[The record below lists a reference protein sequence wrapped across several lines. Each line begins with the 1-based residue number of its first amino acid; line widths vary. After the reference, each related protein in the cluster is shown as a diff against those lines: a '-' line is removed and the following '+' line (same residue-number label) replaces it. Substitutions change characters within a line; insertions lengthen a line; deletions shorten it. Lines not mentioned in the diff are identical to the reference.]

1 MGFGF
6 AGRAIGDLYEYTCAL
21 RGHDPGDRV
30 EIVVL
35 QEGERVTLP
44 VAPGRR

>member
-6 AGRAIGDLYEYTCAL
+6 AGRQIGDLHEYTCAL
-21 RGHDPGDRV
+21 RGHDLGGRV
-30 EIVVL
+30 GIALVR
-35 QEGERVTLP
+35 EGERVTLP

>member
-6 AGRAIGDLYEYTCAL
+6 AGREIGDLYEYTCAL
-21 RGHDPGDRV
+21 RARDPGDRA

-35 QEGERVTLP
+35 REGERVALP